1 MANEAFT
8 DRDVREYPSYA
19 ISEAATYLRLPVST
33 LRAWTLG
40 QRYRVSDQPKFFRP
54 VIDIADRRQR
64 HLSFINLVE
73 AFVLAGIR
81 RQHEIPLPKV
91 RKAVDYLRRTFNT
104 KRPLADE
111 QFQTDGVDLF
121 VEKMGALIG
130 ATQEGQ
136 VQMREVIRDR
146 LQRVYRDPKGV
157 PQKIV
162 LFPARRDKN
171 TSADIVIDPRLSFGR
186 PVLDQFGV
194 RTAIVAERFDAGDD
208 IDVLAREYD
217 APPEAI
223 QNAIR
228 CERRAA

>member
-1 MANEAFT
+1 M
-8 DRDVREYPSYA
+8 
-19 ISEAATYLRLPVST
+19 
-33 LRAWTLG
+33 LG
-40 QRYRVSDQPKFFRP
+40 QHYRVGEQPKFFKP
-54 VIDIADRRQR
+54 VIDIADRKERQ
-64 HLSFINLVE
+64 LSFINLVE

-81 RQHEIPLPKV
+81 REHEIPLPKV

-104 KRPLADE
+104 TRPLADE
-111 QFQTDGVDLF
+111 QFQTDGIDLF

-136 VQMREVIRDR
+136 VQMRELIRDR
-146 LQRVYRDPKGV
+146 LKRVHRDPKGI

-162 LFPARRDKN
+162 LFPARSDRHA
-171 TSADIVIDPRLSFGR
+171 SADVVIDPRLSFGR

-194 RTAIVAERFDAGDD
+194 RTAILAERFDAGDD
-208 IDVLAREYD
+208 IEVLAREYD

>member
-1 MANEAFT
+1 MARNAFN
-8 DRDVREYPSYA
+8 DRDLREFPAYGIP
-19 ISEAATYLRLPVST
+19 EAAGYLRLPVST
-33 LRAWTLG
+33 LRAWTVG
-40 QRYRVSDQPKFFRP
+40 QHYRVGDQPKFFKP
-54 VIDIADRRQR
+54 VIEIADRKERQ
-64 HLSFINLVE
+64 LSFINLVE

-81 RQHEIPLPKV
+81 REHEIPLPKV

-111 QFQTDGVDLF
+111 QFQTDGIDLF

-136 VQMREVIRDR
+136 IQLRDVIRDR
-146 LQRVYRDPKGV
+146 LERVHRDPKGV

-162 LFPARRDKN
+162 LFPARRDRS
-171 TSADIVIDPRLSFGR
+171 TSADVVIDPRLSFGR

-194 RTAIVAERFDAGDD
+194 RTAILAERFDAGDD